1 MSTILIT
8 WELGGNAG
16 HIHPLGI
23 IANELKDRGHK
34 VLVAVKDVSAAE
46 QHLAKSNIEF
56 IQAPVWHGRIKPQ
69 TLPAA
74 NYAELLMRVG
84 FLNPDLVAGK
94 IRSWLH
100 LMEWIKPDLIL
111 ADHSPGV
118 LLAAQIAN
126 IYAVDAGP
134 GFFSPPVVKPMPSM
148 LPHIHVPKE
157 QFVTSEEK
165 VLNSINLALRQCG
178 GKPLKMLAGIFASSG
193 HYLLTL
199 PEADHYGV
207 RKNTNYWGL
216 IQSSQNASVPVWPK
230 GDGPK
235 VYVYMQHHSRPF
247 GPLIENLQQLGW
259 PSLIISRNISRR
271 EIESFC
277 APNIIFSPKL
287 VSLEAV
293 AQQADVIVS
302 NCNHGTVVELLQR
315 GCRQLVIPLQ
325 VEQSMLAHRLA
336 DQGLV
341 VAGGPNLS
349 CYRSLLE
356 KTSENPILKLNVKK
370 FYDVYEKMDPRK
382 QLVAMMD
389 DIETKLRLN
398 T

>member
-16 HIHPLGI
+16 HVHPLGI

-56 IQAPVWHGRIKPQ
+56 VQAPVWHGRIKPQ
-69 TLPAA
+69 TPPAA

-84 FLNPDLVAGK
+84 FLNPDQVAGK

-100 LMEWIKPDLIL
+100 LMEWVKPDLIL

-126 IYAVDAGP
+126 IYTVDAGS
-134 GFFSPPVVKPMPSM
+134 GFFSPPILKPMPSL

-207 RKNTNYWGL
+207 RKNANYWGL
-216 IQSSQNASVPVWPK
+216 IQSSQNASDPVWPK

-235 VYVYMQHHSRPF
+235 VYVYMQHNSRPF
-247 GPLIENLQQLGW
+247 GPLIENLRQLGW
-259 PSLIISRNISRR
+259 PSLIISRNISQR

-277 APNIIFSPKL
+277 APNIMFSPKL
-287 VSLEAV
+287 VNLETV
-293 AQQADVIVS
+293 AQHADVIVN

-349 CYRSLLE
+349 CYRSLLK

-382 QLVAMMD
+382 QLVAMVD
-389 DIETKLRLN
+389 DIETKLLLN